1 MWKSDADNLTLSQGM
16 PPMRGKQK
24 KYNIRSDIKALL
36 VKDCEVEKII
46 MFLKDL
52 YLFEE
57 I

>member
-36 VKDCEVEKII
+36 VKDCEVEKI
-46 MFLKDL
+46 MKFLN
-52 YLFEE
+52 
-57 I
+57 IGNIGS